1 MASIDYNR
9 QLLGFVVRDFSISQT
24 EWVAFAS
31 SHPAFRK
38 EPPVTGT
45 NPFTRQPMQFRNTN
59 FTFVQG
65 DRTVSLVVWEET
77 ECIGV
82 AGDAVASAAVISLLC
97 EAFHARFEA
106 SESEG

>member
-9 QLLGFVVRDFSISQT
+9 QLLGFVVRDSAISQA

-38 EPPVTGT
+38 EPPAAGI
-45 NPFTRQPMQFRNTN
+45 NPFTRQPIDFRNTN
-59 FTFVQG
+59 FTFVQEE
-65 DRTVSLVVWEET
+65 RIVSLVVWEEA

-82 AGDAVASAAVISLLC
+82 AGNAVAAASLISLLC
-97 EAFHARFEA
+97 DTFHARFEA
-106 SESEG
+106 VES

>member
-9 QLLGFVVRDFSISQT
+9 QLLGFVVRDSAISQT

-38 EPPVTGT
+38 EPPVIGI
-45 NPFTRQPMQFRNTN
+45 NPFTRQPMEFRNTN
-59 FTFVQG
+59 FTFVEE
-65 DRTVSLVVWEET
+65 DKIVSLVVWEAA

-82 AGDAVASAAVISLLC
+82 AGDAAAATPLISLLC
-97 EAFHARFEA
+97 DTFHARFEVV
-106 SESEG
+106 ES

>member
-1 MASIDYNR
+1 MANIDYSR
-9 QLLGFVVRDFSISQT
+9 QLLGFIVRDRAISQT

-38 EPPVTGT
+38 EPPVTGI
-45 NPFTRQPMQFRNTN
+45 NPFTRQPLQFRNTN
-59 FTFVQG
+59 YTFVQEE
-65 DRTVSLVVWEET
+65 RMLSLVVWEDA

-82 AGDAVASAAVISLLC
+82 AGDAVGSAPLISLLC

-106 SESEG
+106 VES

>member
-1 MASIDYNR
+1 MASIDYNW
-9 QLLGFVVRDFSISQT
+9 QLLGFVVRDSAISQT

-38 EPPVTGT
+38 EPPVTGI
-45 NPFTRQPMQFRNTN
+45 NPSSRQPMQFRNTN
-59 FTFVQG
+59 FTFVQD
-65 DRTVSLVVWEET
+65 DRIVSLVVWEEA

-82 AGDAVASAAVISLLC
+82 AGDAVASTSVISLLC

-106 SESEG
+106 SASES